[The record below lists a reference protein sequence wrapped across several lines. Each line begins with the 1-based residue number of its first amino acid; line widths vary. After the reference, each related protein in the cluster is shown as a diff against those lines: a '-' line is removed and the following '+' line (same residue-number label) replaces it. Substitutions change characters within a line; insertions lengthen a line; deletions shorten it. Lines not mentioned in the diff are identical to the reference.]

1 MMAVP
6 ATPSHIRPIVRLER
20 VRKGAAEP
28 ALAPPRAAPR
38 ATPPT
43 PEVDRARC

>member
-6 ATPSHIRPIVRLER
+6 GTPSYIRPIVRLTSR
-20 VRKGAAEP
+20 MGAAEP
-28 ALAPPRAAPR
+28 GLAPPRAAPR
-38 ATPPT
+38 ATPRT